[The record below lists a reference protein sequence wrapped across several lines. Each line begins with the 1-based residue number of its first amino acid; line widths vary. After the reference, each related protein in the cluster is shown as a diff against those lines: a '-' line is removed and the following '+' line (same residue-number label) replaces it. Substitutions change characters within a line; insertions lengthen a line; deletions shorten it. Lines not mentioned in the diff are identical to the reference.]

1 MNLNIE
7 LKKKYRT
14 LSRYSW
20 IIHVSFGIIL
30 SGVFVSHILKI
41 QNIIITFISL
51 VPAGNY
57 TFKSEKTPQV
67 ERPE

>member
-30 SGVFVSHILKI
+30 SGVFVNHILKI

-51 VPAGNY
+51 VPVGNY
-57 TFKSEKTPQV
+57 TCKSEKTPQV